1 VTDHQSQNEYVI
13 DSSTKVN
20 VVVAASLFCAVAGSY
35 FGIDAQLDQLK
46 LEALQTR
53 ADYQFELQALKG
65 EVREVKIEVRS
76 YSEGRVS
83 RSEFLQWSK
92 TLGAANPGM
101 NIPEFP

>member
-1 VTDHQSQNEYVI
+1 MPSESVI
-13 DSSTKVN
+13 DTSTKVN
-20 VVVAASLFCAVAGSY
+20 LTVAASLFAAVGASY

-83 RSEFLQWSK
+83 RAEFLQWAK
-92 TLGAANPGM
+92 MLGGANPGI
-101 NIPEFP
+101 NIPDFP